1 MPGSSLP
8 AHWRF
13 AAGQAFAGLRELV
26 RAFDFLRLANGHT
39 YAGMEPGSLLAVID
53 GFLAEPEDIVFTGDR
68 TELQRL
74 RQELIEIVTPAHERG
89 LAEGRRRWR
98 EGERVYGSL
107 PTAALHQLALES
119 APADLMQ
126 RGWFAEGFC
135 FAYSYEELESLRS
148 DTNAEQ
154 GAAADRGRS

>member
-1 MPGSSLP
+1 MESSALP

-26 RAFDFLRLANGHT
+26 CTFDFLRLANGHT
-39 YAGMEPGSLLAVID
+39 YVGVEPGYLLAVID
-53 GFLAEPEDIVFTGDR
+53 GFLAEPEDIVLGGNR
-68 TELQRL
+68 AELQRL
-74 RQELIEIVTPAHERG
+74 RQLLIEVVMPAHERG
-89 LAEGRRRWR
+89 LAEGRQRWR

-107 PTAALHQLALES
+107 QTAALHQLALES
-119 APADLMQ
+119 APADPMQ

-148 DTNAEQ
+148 ETNAEP
-154 GAAADRGRS
+154 GSAADRPRE